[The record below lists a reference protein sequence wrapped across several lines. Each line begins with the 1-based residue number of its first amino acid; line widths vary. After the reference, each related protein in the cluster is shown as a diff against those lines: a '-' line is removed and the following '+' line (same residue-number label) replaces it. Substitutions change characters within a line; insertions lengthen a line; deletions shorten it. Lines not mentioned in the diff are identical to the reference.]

1 MKPPYQPSL
10 LRVIHAATAGAV
22 GIGWLTGLV
31 IYSRYDGRLF
41 HLPWTYGGNLWELH
55 HYAGNFLLPV
65 AILLALY
72 AVTLGN
78 WRLHKP
84 SNTVMLFV
92 LALPL
97 LSGKGMHKKWLIEGQ
112 FDHLIYKIHL
122 LGWMLIA
129 AGLIWHVASAFQRGG
144 APLVASMAD
153 LQVKEHDKPTDWPK
167 QMVNW
172 LGHHR

>member
-1 MKPPYQPSL
+1 M
-10 LRVIHAATAGAV
+10 T
-22 GIGWLTGLV
+22 
-31 IYSRYDGRLF
+31 
-41 HLPWTYGGNLWELH
+41 
-55 HYAGNFLLPV
+55 
-65 AILLALY
+65 
-72 AVTLGN
+72 AVTEG
-78 WRLHKP
+78 RARRYHDAALH
-84 SNTVMLFV
+84 SAGRRNLMLFV

>member
-10 LRVIHAATAGAV
+10 LRIIHAVTAAAV

-31 IYSRYDGRLF
+31 IYSKYDGRLF
-41 HLPWTYGGNLWELH
+41 HLPWSYGGNLWELH
-55 HYAGNFLLPV
+55 SYAGKILLPV

-72 AVTLGN
+72 AITLGN

-84 SNTVMLFV
+84 SNTVMLLA

-97 LSGKGMHKKWLIEGQ
+97 LSGKGMHKHWLIEGQ

-144 APLVASMAD
+144 APLVTSMAD
-153 LQVKEHDKPTDWPK
+153 LQVKEHDKPSDWPK
-167 QMVNW
+167 QIMNW

>member
-10 LRVIHAATAGAV
+10 LRVIHAAVAGAV
-22 GIGWLTGLV
+22 SIGWLTGLV
-31 IYSRYDGRLF
+31 IYSKYDGRLF
-41 HLPWTYGGNLWELH
+41 HLPWTYNGNLWELH
-55 HYAGNFLLPV
+55 DYAGNFLLPV
-65 AILLALY
+65 AILLAIY

-78 WRLHKP
+78 WRLNKP
-84 SNTVMLFV
+84 SNTVMLLA

-97 LSGKGMHKKWLIEGQ
+97 LSGNGMHSKWLIEGQ

-129 AGLIWHVASAFQRGG
+129 AGLIWHIAGALKRGG
-144 APLVASMAD
+144 VKLVASMAD
-153 LQVKEHDKPTDWPK
+153 LQVKEHDKPSDWPK
-167 QMVNW
+167 QMLNW